1 MSLTDLEAEVAPVGA
16 EPTRAIQGRTPW
28 QLAWGRLRRDKVAI
42 SSAVI
47 IVLIILTAILAPV
60 LTAWF
65 GDDPTRTNTNT
76 GLSPD
81 GLPLGPSA
89 EHLLGT
95 DQLGRDMFSRAIYGA
110 RVSLLVGLLSTM
122 FATIVGVV
130 IGLLAGYFG
139 GWLDTIISR
148 VIEIVLS
155 FPYLIVALVAA
166 ATIGP
171 SMTMVIVVI
180 TVFSFSAMA
189 RIVRGQVI
197 SIKAKEYVEAARSL
211 GAGNLRIMA
220 IDILPNLLAPV
231 IVIASLLI
239 PQAIVFESTLT
250 FLGAGVDIRIP
261 SWGGMLAESTQYY
274 RVAWWYLFVPSG
286 LLLLTTLVF
295 NLLGDG
301 VRDALDPRSER
312 LLAKAGKAGK
322 PPKDRSSRWRIPS
335 DSGSSATG
343 K

>member
-1 MSLTDLEAEVAPVGA
+1 MSLTELETEVAPVDA

-28 QLAWGRLRRDKVAI
+28 QLAWSRLRQDKVAVI
-42 SSAVI
+42 SAVI
-47 IVLIILTAILAPV
+47 IFLIILMAIAAPL
-60 LTAWF
+60 LTHWF
-65 GDDPTRTNTNT
+65 GTDPTKTNTNT
-76 GLSPD
+76 GLNAD
-81 GLPLGPSA
+81 GLPLGPSTD
-89 EHLLGT
+89 HLLGT
-95 DQLGRDMFSRAIYGA
+95 DQLGRDIFSRAVYGA
-110 RVSLLVGLLSTM
+110 RVSLEVGLLSTF
-122 FATIVGVV
+122 FATLMGVT
-130 IGLLAGYFG
+130 IGLLAGYFS
-139 GWLDTIISR
+139 GWPDAVLSR
-148 VIEIVLS
+148 LLEIVLS

-171 SMTMVIVVI
+171 SKTMEIAVIA
-180 TVFSFSAMA
+180 TFAFSAMA

-197 SIKAKEYVEAARSL
+197 AIKAREFVEAARSL
-211 GAGNLRIMA
+211 GASRLRIMV

-231 IVIASLLI
+231 IVLATLLI
-239 PQAIVFESTLT
+239 PQAIVTESTLT

-312 LLAKAGKAGK
+312 VLAKAGKPTK
-322 PPKDRSSRWRIPS
+322 QRSSRWRLPTTS
-335 DSGSSATG
+335 SGTATG
-343 K
+343 R

>member
-1 MSLTDLEAEVAPVGA
+1 MSLTELETEVIPADA

-28 QLAWGRLRRDKVAI
+28 QLAWGRLRQDKVAI
-42 SSAVI
+42 ISSVI
-47 IVLIILTAILAPV
+47 IVLIILMAICAPL
-60 LTAWF
+60 LTHWF
-65 GDDPTRTNTNT
+65 GSDPTQTNTNT
-76 GLSPD
+76 GLDAD
-81 GLPLGPSA
+81 GLPIGPSA
-89 EHLLGT
+89 DHLLGT
-95 DQLGRDMFSRAIYGA
+95 DQLGRDIFSRAVYGA
-110 RVSLLVGLLSTM
+110 RVSLEVGLLSTF
-122 FATIVGVV
+122 FATIVGVT
-130 IGLLAGYFG
+130 IGLLAGYFS
-139 GWLDTIISR
+139 GWADAAISR
-148 VIEIVLS
+148 VLEIVLS

-171 SMTMVIVVI
+171 SETMEIAVIAS
-180 TVFSFSAMA
+180 FSFAAMA

-197 SIKAKEYVEAARSL
+197 AIKAREFVEAARSL
-211 GAGNLRIMA
+211 GASRLRIMV

-231 IVIASLLI
+231 IVLATLLI
-239 PQAIVFESTLT
+239 PQAIVTESTLT

-312 LLAKAGKAGK
+312 ILAKVGKSGK
-322 PPKDRSSRWRIPS
+322 PKKEGSSRWRIPS
-335 DSGSSATG
+335 APGSTVTG